1 LGLVFS
7 YHSCATGVI
16 RIVCENGANVKVY
29 PLTMRKIT
37 FSTLLQILTR
47 NILVLVPLAIAG
59 VFAGNFISAS
69 TTPMFRSSADLFIS
83 TPASA
88 VDIGLLATGS
98 TFSQE
103 RVKSYTQIINAPAT
117 LQPVIDRLE
126 LNTTPEALA
135 LRITATAPPDTV
147 VIRVLVV
154 DQNPVRA
161 AAIANEVALQFALTA
176 ESIELPQINSTSP
189 VKVSMARPAV
199 PEFGPISP
207 KKNTNR
213 LLGAFGFF
221 VLGYLF
227 FLVRYVID
235 LTIKNLDDLQ
245 GLPLLAAIGFD
256 PAADMTPLISD
267 LGPYAART
275 EAFRSLRTNVISS
288 LELVKGSVVAITSGL
303 SEEGKTTTSINLAQS
318 TSSQGLKTLLIEA
331 DLRRPRL
338 EQYLPSLRSAGV
350 LLGLSDMLDSRSE
363 SALRKFLP
371 KAIQQISSELSIL
384 HAGAIPLNP
393 TELLA
398 GPNLG
403 ALLKIV
409 KAKFDIVII
418 DCPPV
423 LPVTDASVICQ
434 CVDGAIVVVHGGK
447 TKTAAF
453 EATLSALNSVD
464 AKILGVVINKIPNSR
479 DSADY
484 GYRSG
489 YGHNY
494 KRTYGYFSKRRG
506 YVPYGPYDASRDMV
520 QARKKLKTPDV
531 QSKFVGFFRFLNS
544 VNLRTMFRKT
554 TRKIDHP
561 RKSFELTDLSREFDI
576 LDEFGFSNLPKA
588 QNPPLMKKPR
598 KR

>member
-1 LGLVFS
+1 
-7 YHSCATGVI
+7 
-16 RIVCENGANVKVY
+16 
-29 PLTMRKIT
+29 M
-37 FSTLLQILTR
+37 
-47 NILVLVPLAIAG
+47 
-59 VFAGNFISAS
+59 GNFISAS

-117 LQPVIDRLE
+117 LQPVIDRLQ
-126 LNTTPEALA
+126 LNTTPESLA

-199 PEFGPISP
+199 AEFSPISP

-213 LLGAFGFF
+213 LLGAFGFI

-227 FLVRYVID
+227 FLVRYLID
-235 LTIKNLDDLQ
+235 LTVKNLDDLQ
-245 GLPLLAAIGFD
+245 GLPLLGAIAFD
-256 PAADMTPLISD
+256 PSADMTPLISD

-275 EAFRSLRTNVISS
+275 EAFRSLRTNLISA
-288 LELVKGSVVAITSGL
+288 LEVNNGSVVAVTSGL

-331 DLRRPRL
+331 DLRRPRF
-338 EQYLPSLRSAGV
+338 EQYLPDLKSNGSI
-350 LLGLSDMLDSRSE
+350 LGLSALLE
-363 SALRKFLP
+363 SKDQVALRKLLP
-371 KAIQQISSELSIL
+371 RAIQRHSSNLSIL
-384 HAGAIPLNP
+384 HAGNIPTNP

-398 GPNLG
+398 GPFLG
-403 ALLKIV
+403 ELLKQV
-409 KAKFDIVII
+409 KSSFDIIII

-434 CVDGAIVVVHGGK
+434 SVDGAMIVVHGGK
-447 TKTAAF
+447 TRNAAF
-453 EATLSALNSVD
+453 EATLSALKSVD
-464 AKILGVVINKIPNSR
+464 TRILGAVINKIPNSR

-506 YVPYGPYDASRDMV
+506 YVPYGPYDASKDSDLGK
-520 QARKKLKTPDV
+520 KKLIKTPRNRSFKGFRDPLGTTKDRTDSTESIAKG
-531 QSKFVGFFRFLNS
+531 QLPKESFEFSDLATEFAKIENFEQRNLSRSKKPVL
-544 VNLRTMFRKT
+544 K
-554 TRKIDHP
+554 
-561 RKSFELTDLSREFDI
+561 RKSQK
-576 LDEFGFSNLPKA
+576 N
-588 QNPPLMKKPR
+588 
-598 KR
+598 